1 MENQQKME
9 IGKVYRYS
17 RPYDSDP
24 EKKDGL
30 PNYFHYTCTPGLN
43 KALLEAGINRIQ
55 EVKTKDGV
63 RRPAIL
69 ISSSP
74 HKIGSQE
81 TPWQDFFDPDNG
93 YIKYYGDNKEP
104 GDDPTESLGNKIL
117 LEQFEL
123 HRSPDRNRRLK
134 ACPTVFFKR
143 VQHGLRIKGN
153 VKFQGFGIIN
163 RAERVT
169 QFDQKNDCAFTNY
182 VFEFVVFDL
191 KSEKELFDWNWI
203 SFRRDKNLDDEQSLE
218 YAPASWK
225 KWVNGGSKVIETC
238 RRRVVKLL
246 TVKTLEQ
253 RPIEGSR
260 ESKVLDEIY
269 KFYSDKRRNDRFESL
284 ASFVVARV
292 IQSNGHSYR
301 EGWITPESSDHGVDF
316 IGRLDIG
323 TDLAK
328 AKIIVL
334 GQAKCEKL
342 DSPTNGYH
350 IARTVARLKRGYIG
364 AYVTTSYFS
373 EPVQREVLED
383 KFPVILINGLRLAKE
398 VLSIVNEGGYADVRE
413 LLTTIDSQHDSKIQ
427 QKDPD
432 EILFEE

>member
-1 MENQQKME
+1 MESQQNLE

-17 RPYDSDP
+17 RPYDP
-24 EKKDGL
+24 RLENKDGL
-30 PNYFHYTCTPGLN
+30 PNYFYYTHTPGLK
-43 KALLEAGINRIQ
+43 KALLEKGINRIKEA
-55 EVKTKDGV
+55 EVKNGL

-81 TPWQDFFDPDNG
+81 TPWQDFFDSDNG
-93 YIKYYGDNKEP
+93 FIRYYGDNKKP
-104 GDDPTESLGNKIL
+104 GDDPEKSLGNKIL

-123 HRSPDRNRRLK
+123 HTSPDRNKRLR

-143 VQHGLRIKGN
+143 IQHDKRMKGN

-163 RAERVT
+163 RVERVT
-169 QFDQKNDCAFTNY
+169 QFDQKNNSYFTNY
-182 VFEFVVFDL
+182 AFEFVVFNL

-203 SFRRDKNLDDEQSLE
+203 SSRRDKNLDDEQSLK
-218 YAPASWK
+218 YAPDSWK
-225 KWVNGGSKVIETC
+225 KWVNDGNKVIETC

-246 TVKTLEQ
+246 IVKTDDQ
-253 RPIEGSR
+253 RPKKGSR
-260 ESKVLDEIY
+260 ELKVLNEIY
-269 KFYSDKRRNDRFESL
+269 KFYSEKRRNNRFESL
-284 ASFVVARV
+284 ASIVVAQV
-292 IQSNGHSYR
+292 IQPKGHSYR
-301 EGWITPESSDHGVDF
+301 EGWITPKSSDHGVDF

-323 TDLAK
+323 TNLAK

-334 GQAKCEKL
+334 GQAKCENLYK
-342 DSPTNGYH
+342 PTNGYH

-398 VLSIVNEGGYADVRE
+398 VLQIVHDRGFSNVKQFLEN
-413 LLTTIDSQHDSKIQ
+413 IDSYHDSKIQ

>member
-1 MENQQKME
+1 MGNQQNLE

-17 RPYDSDP
+17 KSYKPGD
-24 EKKDGL
+24 EKKDSL
-30 PNYFHYTCTPGLN
+30 PNYLHYTHTPGLK
-43 KALLEAGINRIQ
+43 KALLEAGINQIL

-74 HKIGSQE
+74 HKMGSQE

-93 YIKYYGDNKEP
+93 FIRYYGDNKKP
-104 GDDPTESLGNKIL
+104 GNDPEKSLGNKIL
-117 LEQFEL
+117 LKQFEL
-123 HRSPDRNRRLK
+123 HTSPDRNKRLK
-134 ACPTVFFKR
+134 SCPIVFFNR
-143 VQHGLRIKGN
+143 VQHGQRMKGN
-153 VKFQGFGIIN
+153 VKFKGFGIIN

-169 QFDQKNDCAFTNY
+169 QFDQKNSCYFTNY
-182 VFEFVVFDL
+182 VFEFVVFNL
-191 KSEKELFDWNWI
+191 KSEKELFNWNWI
-203 SFRRDKNLDDEQSLE
+203 SSRRDKTLDNKQSLK
-218 YAPASWK
+218 YAPNSWK
-225 KWVNGGSKVIETC
+225 KWVDKGNKVIETC

-246 TVKTLEQ
+246 TVKKEEQ
-253 RPIEGSR
+253 ELKNYPR
-260 ESKVLDEIY
+260 ESKALNEIY
-269 KFYSDKRRNDRFESL
+269 KFYSEERRNNRFESL
-284 ASFVVARV
+284 ASAVVARV
-292 IQSNGHSYR
+292 IQGNGHSYR
-301 EGWITPESSDHGVDF
+301 EGWITPKASDHGVDF

-334 GQAKCEKL
+334 GQAKCEKPE
-342 DSPTNGYH
+342 SPTNGYH

-383 KFPVILINGLRLAKE
+383 KFPIILINGLRLAKE
-398 VLSIVNEGGYADVRE
+398 VLSIVHERGFSDVKE
-413 LLTTIDSQHDSKIQ
+413 FLVDIDSQHDFKIR

-432 EILFEE
+432 EILFE

>member
-1 MENQQKME
+1 ME

-17 RPYDSDP
+17 RPYDSGP

-30 PNYFHYTCTPGLN
+30 PNYFYYTRTPGLK

-55 EVKTKDGV
+55 KVKTKDGL
-63 RRPAIL
+63 RTPAIL

-93 YIKYYGDNKEP
+93 YIRYYGDNKKP
-104 GDDPTESLGNKIL
+104 GNIPEKARGNKIL
-117 LEQFEL
+117 LEQFEF
-123 HRSPDRNRRLK
+123 HTSPDKYRRLR
-134 ACPTVFFKR
+134 ACPIIFFKR
-143 VQHGLRIKGN
+143 IQHGSRTKGN

-169 QFDQKNDCAFTNY
+169 QFDQRNNWAFTNY
-182 VFEFVVFDL
+182 VFEFVVFSL
-191 KSEKELFDWNWI
+191 KSEKELFDWNWV
-203 SFRRDKNLDDEQSLE
+203 SSRRNKNINNEQSLQ
-218 YAPASWK
+218 YAPDSWK
-225 KWVNGGSKVIETC
+225 KWVDAGNRVIEAC

-246 TVKTLEQ
+246 TVKTIDQ
-253 RPIEGSR
+253 RPIKGSR
-260 ESKVLDEIY
+260 EFKALKEIY
-269 KFYSDKRRNDRFESL
+269 KFYSNRRRNDRFESL
-284 ASFVVARV
+284 AAFVVGRV
-292 IQSNGHSYR
+292 IRSNGHFYR

-342 DSPTNGYH
+342 DRPTNGYH

-373 EPVQREVLED
+373 EAVQREILED

-398 VLSIVNEGGYADVRE
+398 VLSIVNESGYADVKE
-413 LLTTIDSQHDSKIQ
+413 FLTTIDSQHDSKIQ